1 MQTQKIGGNSY
12 SFFNIYY
19 KNKLLLNGGR
29 MEISIKYLHDIKY
42 KESAKLLL
50 KDFGEKAPAV
60 KIRKLMILKAFG
72 KISLQKK

>member
-1 MQTQKIGGNSY
+1 
-12 SFFNIYY
+12 
-19 KNKLLLNGGR
+19 